1 MAAGQRGGA
10 VEDVK
15 NHELAEA
22 DYMSGMKYK
31 DIAEKHG
38 VSINTVKSWKKRY
51 AWDRGGAHK
60 KEKGCTQK
68 SSGSGDKD
76 GHGAEEIEYVM
87 KNSSLTDKQRL
98 FCILY
103 IRCFNATKA
112 YQKAYG
118 CSYEAAAANGH
129 RLLKNDK
136 VKEEIARLKQN
147 RLNRELLAEEDIVQ
161 FYIDILFSDITD
173 YIDVKHNMIN
183 LASPL
188 VDGRLIK
195 KVSFGKTDSIEL
207 PDKIAALKWLSDH
220 MDLATEKQRAE
231 IGLLKARAERD
242 GIGEIETESDGF
254 LEALEASAERDWENE
269 E

>member
-1 MAAGQRGGA
+1 
-10 VEDVK
+10 
-15 NHELAEA
+15 
-22 DYMSGMKYK
+22 
-31 DIAEKHG
+31 
-38 VSINTVKSWKKRY
+38 
-51 AWDRGGAHK
+51 
-60 KEKGCTQK
+60 
-68 SSGSGDKD
+68 
-76 GHGAEEIEYVM
+76 
-87 KNSSLTDKQRL
+87 
-98 FCILY
+98 
-103 IRCFNATKA
+103 
-112 YQKAYG
+112 
-118 CSYEAAAANGH
+118 
-129 RLLKNDK
+129 
-136 VKEEIARLKQN
+136 
-147 RLNRELLAEEDIVQ
+147 
-161 FYIDILFSDITD
+161 
-173 YIDVKHNMIN
+173 MIN